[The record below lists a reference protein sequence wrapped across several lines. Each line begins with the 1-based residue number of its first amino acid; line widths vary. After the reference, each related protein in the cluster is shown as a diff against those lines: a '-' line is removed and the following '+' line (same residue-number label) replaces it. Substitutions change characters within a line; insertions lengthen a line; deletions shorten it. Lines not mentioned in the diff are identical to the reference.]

1 MEQYEKIY
9 LYQRIVRAKLFIDN
23 NYFDNLDLHNIS
35 DQSYFSKYH
44 FIRLFK
50 SVYGKTPNNY
60 LIKVRMDNA
69 KTLLAKGHSVFG
81 VSMLVGF
88 YSPTSFAGAFKKIV
102 GLAPSAYRKAQE
114 MKRTA
119 IKTNP
124 LLYVPNCFAETHGW
138 TK

>member
-23 NYFDNLDLHNIS
+23 NYADTINLDNIS
-35 DQSYFSKYH
+35 DQAYFSKYH

-60 LIKVRMDNA
+60 LVKVRIDKA
-69 KTLLAKGHSVFG
+69 KILLTKGHTVLE
-81 VSMLVGF
+81 VSMLVGID
-88 YSPTSFAGAFKKIV
+88 SPTSFAGAFKKNV
-102 GLAPSAYRKAQE
+102 GLSPSAYRRAQE
-114 MKRTA
+114 IKKNA
-119 IKTNP
+119 IKANP